1 MCTILEGA
9 ILKRRALGRRDGLAI
24 IAEGIGEKMDPEELA
39 GLPGVHVEYDAYDHI
54 RLAEIPMETILKR
67 AVQKRFADRGDS
79 VTITDLRLGYE
90 LRCAKPITFDIDYT
104 RTLGFGAAR
113 FLLSD
118 PKEESLRVGGMV
130 SLGRGGHVRVL
141 PFDEFRDPETGR
153 TRVRTVD
160 TEAEAYEVAR
170 QYMLRLETADLQDP
184 DMLDRLAR
192 QARTD
197 TASFRARFGPAVGLK
212 E

>member
-1 MCTILEGA
+1 
-9 ILKRRALGRRDGLAI
+9 
-24 IAEGIGEKMDPEELA
+24 
-39 GLPGVHVEYDAYDHI
+39 
-54 RLAEIPMETILKR
+54 METILKR
-67 AVQKRFADRGDS
+67 AVQQRFADRGDK

-113 FLLSD
+113 FLLSE
-118 PKEESLRVGGMV
+118 PKDKALRVGGVV

-153 TRVRTVD
+153 TRVRLVD
-160 TEAEAYEVAR
+160 TDSEAYAVAR
-170 QYMLRLETADLQDP
+170 QYMLRLEPADLQDP
-184 DMLDRLAR
+184 DMLESLAR
-192 QARTD
+192 QTHMD
-197 TASFRARFGPAVGLK
+197 TSAFRAKFGPAVGLG